1 MAIYHFQVK
10 AQSPTKSGGKLLCR
24 VHQDYVCREGDYA
37 HKSNQQEDLVY
48 KTSGNIPSWANNP
61 RDFWETADA
70 LGRTNGCNYREFILG
85 LQEEFTLEENIAL
98 VEDFLKESGIKDN
111 HAYTYGIHDKTAT
124 FNKDHRNIHVH
135 IMFNE
140 KIIEKDRP
148 LAAEKFFKRYAQN
161 KLTGEPTQGYKNSN
175 AYDNYHRENLQKM
188 RAKWAELNNAKF
200 KEKGLDIRISEKS
213 LKEQRQEALREGDY
227 TKAKELNRTPAPYMG
242 NLYRNPK
249 TMEQIQSQIKKYEQA
264 AETSETTQTI
274 DLSKLS
280 FREQKIILFAQDAVL
295 RKINQ
300 ELQVQLLAEKIALD
314 IKNAPVKVK
323 VTELKLYLSQQLINI
338 AAEKDKKLSAYQNLR
353 KMIPTPEVIKVQAA
367 NNITNGLYGSC
378 LKECAK
384 TSQALQADNTNPI
397 LLKAHKKAQF
407 ALSNQEMLLR
417 GYLSKKYEAEINR
430 LNLKNESQLKQ
441 LSKLYADYKVAARK
455 KESYNK
461 VLAKLESYPD
471 KTSLQLTGSA
481 KSKQNRKHNLT
492 ASPYLKKLAEKQ
504 PVVQN
509 AKSGTAAIT
518 KIANRLLA
526 NAEKEVNMQG
536 RWDGK
541 DQDETR
547 NEVERIAKELDKGLE
562 R

>member
-338 AAEKDKKLSAYQNLR
+338 AAEKDKKLSIYQDLR
-353 KMIPTPEVIKVQAA
+353 KTVPTPEAIKTQAA
-367 NNITNGLYGSC
+367 DIVTGGLYSKY
-378 LKECAK
+378 LNECAK
-384 TSQALQADNTNPI
+384 VRQALANDNNNTILQSAD
-397 LLKAHKKAQF
+397 KRAQF
-407 ALSNQEMLLR
+407 ALGNQKMLLR
-417 GYLSKKYEAEINR
+417 GCLSNKYAAEINR
-430 LNLKNESQLKQ
+430 INLQNDPQIKH
-441 LSKLYADYKVAARK
+441 LSKLYADYKVTARK
-455 KESYNK
+455 AEAYKK

-471 KTSLQLTGSA
+471 KTILRLTDGS
-481 KSKQNRKHNLT
+481 KNKQTKKHNLT
-492 ASPYLKKLAEKQ
+492 ANPYLKNLAAKQ
-504 PVVQN
+504 PIVQN
-509 AKSGTAAIT
+509 TQRGPSAIA
-518 KIANRLLA
+518 KIADRLLID
-526 NAEKEVNMQG
+526 AEKEVTLQG
-536 RWDGK
+536 QWEDK
-541 DQDETR
+541 NQDETR